1 MKPLRLKTKGTTP
14 KHSTSAGRVV
24 TMGAELTILKP
35 LYLYT
40 KPE

>member
-1 MKPLRLKTKGTTP
+1 MKPLRLKTKRTTP

-24 TMGAELTILKP
+24 TMGTELTILKS